1 MATNQHANVVFRHPL
16 GVLPSSNHRDAKTS
30 NVSDNFQRLV
40 LALNIADELMSETTG
55 GKKPRAG
62 DIARAKF
69 ILANVHVAVHR
80 FSQESKEAFEVA
92 VDLVEKINFDEAVSM
107 LRDARVQF
115 ELAGDKVGVT
125 DVNRYCKKYSV
136 EL

>member
-1 MATNQHANVVFRHPL
+1 M
-16 GVLPSSNHRDAKTS
+16 SMYHRDAKTS

>member
-1 MATNQHANVVFRHPL
+1 M
-16 GVLPSSNHRDAKTS
+16 SMYERDAKTS
-30 NVSDNFQRLV
+30 NVHVNYQRLV
-40 LALNIADELMSETTG
+40 LALNIANEHMSEITG

-69 ILANVHVAVHR
+69 ILANVHVAVHQ

-92 VDLVEKINFDEAVSM
+92 VDLVKKINFEEAVSM

-115 ELAGDKVGVT
+115 GETGDKVGVAEV
-125 DVNRYCKKYSV
+125 DRYCDKYNV
-136 EL
+136 VL